1 MALPRVI
8 RNFNA
13 FWDGISYFGLA
24 ELAKLTAVKI
34 QTEAHRGAG
43 MDGPVGQ
50 DVGME
55 AMSAEITFTEWAP
68 AVLVKL
74 GRLERFVLRPAMSSA
89 TDFGAQPIIATLSGL
104 ITTSEPDDLKP
115 GTPSKLK
122 MTMDVRAYRL
132 ELDGVVMF
140 DIDLVNAR
148 RVIGGTDQLAELRR
162 AMGI

>member
-8 RNFNA
+8 KNFNA

-24 ELAKLTAVKI
+24 ESAKLPAVKI

-55 AMSAEITFTEWAP
+55 ALASEITFSEWSP
-68 AVLVKL
+68 AIL
-74 GRLERFVLRPAMSSA
+74 GRLGRQERFVLRPAMTSA
-89 TDFGAQPIIATLSGL
+89 TDFTARPIIATLSGL
-104 ITTSEPDDLKP
+104 ITTSEPEDLKS
-115 GTPSKLK
+115 GTVSKLK
-122 MTMDVRAYRL
+122 MAMDVRSYRL
-132 ELDGVVMF
+132 ELDGQVVF
-140 DIDLVNAR
+140 DIDLVNGK
-148 RVIGGTDQLAELRR
+148 RVIGGTDQLADLRR

>member
-1 MALPRVI
+1 MALPRI
-8 RNFNA
+8 IKNFNA

-24 ELAKLTAVKI
+24 EQAKLPAVKI

-55 AMSAEITFTEWAP
+55 GMSSEITFSEWVP
-68 AVLVKL
+68 AVLGKL
-74 GRLERFVLRPAMSSA
+74 GRQERFVLRPAKASA
-89 TDFGAQPIIATLSGL
+89 TDFSASPIIATLSGL
-104 ITTSEPDDLKP
+104 ITTSEPEDLKS
-115 GTPSKLK
+115 GTVSKLK
-122 MTMDVRAYRL
+122 MMMDVRAYRL
-132 ELDGVVMF
+132 EMDGAVVF
-140 DIDLVNAR
+140 DIDLVNGK